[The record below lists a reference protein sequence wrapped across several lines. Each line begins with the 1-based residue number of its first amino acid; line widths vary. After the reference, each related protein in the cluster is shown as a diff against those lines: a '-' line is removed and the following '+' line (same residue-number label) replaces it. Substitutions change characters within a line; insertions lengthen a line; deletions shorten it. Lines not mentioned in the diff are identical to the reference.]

1 MYRSPSIVRRVKYAR
16 IILTRNA
23 AKIGEID
30 GIQIFVGKPLDK
42 LLEDRHG
49 EWTTIITG
57 ILLKYNSE
65 CGLNSSGSELTPIVG
80 FRQQW
85 NEISGFLKAVKFLT
99 MNFSF
104 YYCNYFNI
112 YLI

>member
-49 EWTTIITG
+49 E
-57 ILLKYNSE
+57 
-65 CGLNSSGSELTPIVG
+65 
-80 FRQQW
+80 
-85 NEISGFLKAVKFLT
+85 
-99 MNFSF
+99 
-104 YYCNYFNI
+104 
-112 YLI
+112 